1 MLFREIPGLEDVKK
15 TLIASVQNNHIA
27 HAQLFAGLEGSA
39 NLSLAL
45 AYSAYI
51 QCENRTP
58 EDSCGECASC
68 SKHKKL
74 IHPDLHFVFPISTTK
89 TVNKDPLSALFYKD
103 WRAFLLENPYNN
115 LVEWGN
121 HIGAE
126 NKQLIISVDESRN
139 VVRTLS
145 LKSFEAEYKIMII
158 WLPEVMRGEASNA
171 MLKILEEPPAKT
183 LFILVTNNLEKIIT
197 TILSRTQK
205 VFIPSFSDKLIAGY
219 LTSRYEVEEKRAQ
232 QLAFLADGSMDKALR
247 MMTEIDEDHQQMF
260 RDWMRMCFLLYK
272 KTSNLIELAE
282 WSEMFAKLGR
292 ESQKSLLLFGMN
304 ILRETLVYK
313 YTASSLVRLP
323 QEDLKFVENFSKVLS
338 DDKVEKISRKLNEC
352 SMYIERNASSK
363 MVFMDASFHI
373 AQVLNQA

>member
-1 MLFREIPGLEDVKK
+1 MQFRDIPGLEEVKK

-27 HAQLFAGLEGSA
+27 HAQMFAGPEGSG
-39 NLSLAL
+39 NLVLAL
-45 AYSAYI
+45 AYAAYI
-51 QCENRTP
+51 QCENKGE

-68 SKHKKL
+68 SKHKKY
-74 IHPDLHFVFPISTTK
+74 IHPDLHFTFPITSTK
-89 TVNKDPLSALFYKD
+89 TVNKDPLSSMFYKD

-115 LVEWGN
+115 LVEWGT

-139 VVRTLS
+139 VIKTLA

-158 WLPEVMRGEASNA
+158 WLPEVMRGEAANA

-205 VFIPSFSDKLIAGY
+205 VFIPGFSDKLISQY
-219 LTSRYEVEEKRAQ
+219 LVERYQIEEKRAQ
-232 QLAFLADGSMDKALR
+232 QLAYLADGNMDKALR

-272 KTSNLIELAE
+272 KTSNLLELTE

-292 ESQKSLLLFGMN
+292 ESQKSLLQFGMN

-313 YTASSLVRLP
+313 YTSTSLVRLP

-338 DDKVEKISRKLNEC
+338 DDKVEKINQKLNE
-352 SMYIERNASSK
+352 SSYYIERNASSK
-363 MVFMDASFHI
+363 MVFMDASFYI
-373 AQVLNQA
+373 AQVFNQA